1 MKNKITIIFLTL
13 LINLSYLNF
22 SLAEEFI
29 FEVTDLEILENNT
42 VYKGNNRG
50 KIITDTQVELISDN
64 FEYLKKINRLEAN
77 GNVQLTDIKNNV
89 IVNAEKMF
97 YLKSEEVIYTLGK
110 TFINVDGKYNIEGYD
125 LIFLKNKNI
134 ISSKKHTVITD
145 SELNIFELDEFHYSI
160 DREILKGENIV
171 YVTNNKEDKSDNF
184 FFQNGFFDLKK
195 NKFLGKDVVTK
206 YHKTLFGY
214 DDNDPRLISASAFGD
229 EFNTYFKKGVF
240 TSCKKT
246 DKCPPW
252 KITSNEI
259 HHDKIKKQIIY
270 KNAWLEL
277 YDFPVVY
284 FPKFFHPDPTVKRQ
298 AGFLKPEIGSSRN
311 LGSSIYTPY
320 FLPIS
325 EDIDLTI
332 KPRLFDT
339 NKFLIQSEYRQK
351 TKNSLTIVDFSF
363 VNGHK
368 SGAQDKSA
376 NRSHLFTNTLVDLSL
391 DNFNKSM
398 LRINFQKASN
408 DNYLKLFE
416 LPSPLPLK
424 NSVHE
429 SKIELDLGHDKYDFI
444 TSFEMYETLGGSN
457 SDRFQYVLPNYNFS
471 KNFSLEKFTGYF
483 NFNSSGSN
491 MLNKTNVL
499 TSSVINDLKYESSA
513 IFSENG
519 FKTSKQG
526 KECTIPM

>member
-1 MKNKITIIFLTL
+1 MRNKIIIIFLSF
-13 LINLSYLNF
+13 IFNLTYLN
-22 SLAEEFI
+22 SISADEFI
-29 FEVTDLEILENNT
+29 FRVTDLEILENNT
-42 VYKGNNRG
+42 VYRGNNRG
-50 KIITDTQVELISDN
+50 EIITDTQVELISDN

-77 GNVQLTDIKNNV
+77 GNVQLTDTKSNTIIK
-89 IVNAEKMF
+89 AEKMF
-97 YLKSEEVIYTLGK
+97 YLKSEEKIYTLGK
-110 TFINVDGKYNIEGYD
+110 TLINVDGKYNIEGFD

-134 ISSKKHTVITD
+134 LSSKKYTIITD
-145 SELNIFELDEFHYSI
+145 NELNRFELDQFQYSI
-160 DREILKGENIV
+160 DKEILKGENTKFI
-171 YVTNNKEDKSDNF
+171 TNDKEDKSDNF
-184 FFQNGFFDLKK
+184 FFQSGFFDLKK

-214 DDNDPRLISASAFGD
+214 DDNDPRLISASVSGD

-259 HHDKIKKQIIY
+259 HHDKIKKQINY

-284 FPKFFHPDPTVKRQ
+284 FPKFFHPDPTVTRQ
-298 AGFLKPEIGSSRN
+298 AGFLKPEFGSSRN
-311 LGSSIYTPY
+311 LGSSVYAPY

-325 EDIDLTI
+325 EDKDFTI
-332 KPRLFDT
+332 KPRIFDT

-351 TKNSLTIVDFSF
+351 TKNSITIADFSF

-368 SGAQDKSA
+368 SGDREKSA

-391 DNFNKSM
+391 EKFNKSL

-408 DNYLKLFE
+408 DNYLKLFK
-416 LPSPLPLK
+416 LPSSLPLN

-429 SKIELDLGHDKYDFI
+429 SKIELDLSHDKYDLI
-444 TSFEMYETLGGSN
+444 TSVEMYENLIGTN
-457 SDRFQYVLPNYNFS
+457 SDRYQYVLPNYNFS
-471 KNFSLEKFTGYF
+471 KIS
-483 NFNSSGSN
+483 
-491 MLNKTNVL
+491 
-499 TSSVINDLKYESSA
+499 I
-513 IFSENG
+513 
-519 FKTSKQG
+519 
-526 KECTIPM
+526 